1 MDLKYDKKK
10 IRDVMTRE
18 VFTAQF
24 DAPLLEALE
33 TMTLND
39 VSGVVVVNTDGEAM
53 GIISSLDIAKIL
65 REKTKEQIHS
75 LKAEDVMTP
84 FVVEIGPEQDLEE
97 AAKVMIEKKIHRL
110 VIVSPTIAGRK
121 PVGIFSA
128 TDLVRELYKGLK

>member
-1 MDLKYDKKK
+1 MDLNYDKKK

-53 GIISSLDIAKIL
+53 GVISSLDIAKIL

-121 PVGIFSA
+121 PVGILSA